1 MSKWIITDTR
11 FPNEA
16 EAIKKADGIIIRVD
30 RPGVKPINP
39 HPSETGLD
47 DWKFDYVINND
58 GSLKDLTKKVNKI
71 LKKENILE

>member
-16 EAIKKADGIIIRVD
+16 EAIKKADGIIIRIE

-39 HPSETGLD
+39 HPSETSLD
-47 DWKFDYVINND
+47 KWDFDYVIVND
-58 GSLKDLTKKVNKI
+58 GSLADLTKKIKKVLKDSKI
-71 LKKENILE
+71 L